1 MLRRKSDSLLVREVE
16 HELLLLDTAGDRVH
30 QLNATASFIWSRCE
44 QAQTPEE
51 LARWLVEAFD
61 VDAEVALQDT
71 MATLDT
77 LRDLKLV
84 REA

>member
-1 MLRRKSDSLLVREVE
+1 MLRRKLDSLLVREVE
-16 HELLLLDTAGDRVH
+16 QEVVLLDTAGDRVH
-30 QLNATASFIWSRCE
+30 QLNATASFIWNRCE

-51 LARWLVEAFD
+51 LARWLAEAFD
-61 VDAEVALQDT
+61 VDAEIALQDT

-84 REA
+84 HEA